1 MIKRNEVFLLIIGV
15 FVCLGYRRRIAE
27 WIKEKLWGRGD
38 AVRGV

>member
-15 FVCLGYRRRIAE
+15 FVAYGYRRRIAE
-27 WIKEKLWGRGD
+27 WIKGKLRGRRD